1 LPFRFGKL
9 WTNLNRPLI
18 LRGGVKLKKSKSV
31 LRTNVIYGLIGLV
44 PAAIIFL
51 LLTKIVEIL
60 EKMAV
65 PLNLESNTSVVVA
78 IMLGLLLWKRFIFPI
93 FGYPVS

>member
-1 LPFRFGKL
+1 M
-9 WTNLNRPLI
+9 
-18 LRGGVKLKKSKSV
+18 
-31 LRTNVIYGLIGLV
+31 LRTNVIYGLIVLV

-65 PLNLESNTSVVVA
+65 PLNFESTTSVVVA
-78 IMLGLLLWKRFIFPI
+78 IVLGLLLWKRFIFPI
-93 FGYPVS
+93 IQIPCLLIQNCLKCTNYYDKLAC